1 MSTHSNYGDIAVKN
15 VNLSEKIIAHGTADN
30 DYEMSLVF
38 PNVASDVEVS
48 LPAVSSNCEVLVDS
62 SQIAVSQ
69 IDVAGASAET
79 SPEASDVLWLN
90 DGTDNKKVSIQN
102 LADMS
107 EFQSLPDG
115 SSSEFIVF
123 DSNGDAQ
130 AVDMSGDATLDNSGA
145 ITLADK
151 PSVEKVCEQNK
162 FLHADSNKDISGV
175 NVFEASTI
183 AGDNVEVGN
192 STNRWQFN
200 IDSSGHLEL
209 KYSSDS
215 GSTWETKQVFN
226 NA

>member
-15 VNLSEKIIAHGTADN
+15 VNLSEKIISHGTADN
-30 DYEMSLVF
+30 DYEMSLTF

-48 LPAVSSNCEVLVDS
+48 LPTVSSNCEILVDS

-69 IDVAGASAET
+69 IDLDNASEET
-79 SPEASDVLWLN
+79 SPEAADALWLN
-90 DGTDNKKVSIQN
+90 DGTDNKKVTIQN
-102 LADMS
+102 LANMS

-115 SSSEFIVF
+115 SSSEFIVY
-123 DSNGDAQ
+123 DSADTAQ

-151 PSVEKVCEQNK
+151 PSVEKVCEANK
-162 FLHADSNKDISGV
+162 FIHLDSNRDCSNI
-175 NVFEASTI
+175 NVLEATTV

-192 STNRWQFN
+192 STTRWQFN

-209 KYSSDS
+209 RYSSDS
-215 GSTWETKQVFN
+215 GSTWATKQVFN